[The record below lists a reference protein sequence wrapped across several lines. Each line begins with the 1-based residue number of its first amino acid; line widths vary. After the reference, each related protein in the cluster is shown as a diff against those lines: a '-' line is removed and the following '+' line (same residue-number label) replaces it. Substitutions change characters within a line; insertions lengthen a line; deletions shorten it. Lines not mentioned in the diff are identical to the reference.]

1 MTKGEL
7 MAGKDVTKNRI
18 EKIVDFLKTSPWPFK
33 LLGPLVQHFG
43 IKTTVKIIVLL
54 FIGFVIGWGF
64 IRFDFF
70 VPEWM
75 IARYSQH
82 KHLPETSV
90 ELSDLNVST
99 MKSFPRSLEPYR
111 RWLENEAGSEKKL
124 GIIKGFK
131 VCLVASAPQAS
142 VVKKFN
148 WKLEATHDDHEISG
162 RFFIATKEDF
172 FKELIPSKIT
182 KRDAPSKE
190 APSIQFEVP
199 RLNKE
204 DKLIAILSIKGK
216 EIEPSGNPERLIIS
230 IVE

>member
-1 MTKGEL
+1 MTRVKL
-7 MAGKDVTKNRI
+7 MVRKYKAKNRR
-18 EKIVDFLKTSPWPFK
+18 EKIEDFLKTLPWPFK

-43 IKTTVKIIVLL
+43 IRTTIKIIVLL

-64 IRFDFF
+64 VWFDFL
-70 VPEWM
+70 VPECV
-75 IARYSQH
+75 IAPYRQPQQ
-82 KHLPETSV
+82 LPETPV
-90 ELSDLNVST
+90 ELFDLKVSP
-99 MKSFPRSLEPYR
+99 MKILPRSLEPYR
-111 RWLENEAGSEKKL
+111 RWLENEAGSDKEQ

-131 VCLVASAPQAS
+131 VCPVASDPQAS
-142 VVKKFN
+142 VVKEFN

-162 RFFIATKEDF
+162 RVFIATKEGF
-172 FKELIPSKIT
+172 LKELKALKIT

-190 APSIQFEVP
+190 APSIRFEVP

-216 EIEPSGNPERLIIS
+216 ETEPSGNCERLIIS